1 MQLYDRITYEIKRDI
16 EMNQQIFGVYN
27 TASLNWTCE
36 DIFIFICFL
45 FCQTLIILFIP
56 NVRLGK

>member
-27 TASLNWTCE
+27 TASLN
-36 DIFIFICFL
+36 
-45 FCQTLIILFIP
+45 
-56 NVRLGK
+56 